1 MATPRPMS
9 ILDKSA
15 LHLTSSCLTLKTTS
29 LEHFLQT
36 PPTPLAPIWAQL
48 SPLTLGGC
56 SPEPEGGRNPA
67 RPPARCLNFCI

>member
-1 MATPRPMS
+1 MTMPRPMS

-15 LHLTSSCLTLKTTS
+15 LPLTSSCPTLQTTS
-29 LEHFLQT
+29 LERFLQT

-56 SPEPEGGRNPA
+56 SPEPVGGGNPA
-67 RPPARCLNFCI
+67 HPPA